1 MRIIVMSFLLVMT
14 LSGHAMADE
23 VRNKKITQLIEAQ
36 GLVALWQDQIE
47 ISRKDTRTQARN
59 IQRQLTAKVS
69 LDRKSQARVDSEH
82 MIFLKKVNTPWVVN
96 DLVGVWIKSYAR
108 KLSNDDLDKLIAFY
122 RSDIGKKDVAATRAA
137 TSGYIQHMQNEVGPL
152 LQSAIQR
159 YLYEVRETVRE
170 CNCPKR

>member
-1 MRIIVMSFLLVMT
+1 MRITVVGLLLAMA
-14 LSGHAMADE
+14 LSGHAVADE
-23 VRNKKITQLIEAQ
+23 TRNKKITQLIEAQ

-47 ISRKDTRTQARN
+47 ITRKEARTQARN
-59 IQRQLTAKVS
+59 IQRQLTAKINP
-69 LDRKSQARVDSEH
+69 DKMSQAQLDSAYKN
-82 MIFLKKVNTPWVVN
+82 FLKKVNTPWVVN
-96 DLVGVWIKSYAR
+96 DLVDVWIKSYAS

-137 TSGYIQHMQNEVGPL
+137 TSGFIMHMQNEVSPL

-159 YLYEVRETVRE
+159 YLYEVQTTVKQ